1 VPKRK
6 TNVKKIRNSENLIL
20 FVMVKG
26 NLNFFMKTDTLKITS
41 CTHPRGQIQ
50 PQKILFPKMVK
61 RIMAAAIMIMG
72 GGRKLLKW

>member
-1 VPKRK
+1 
-6 TNVKKIRNSENLIL
+6 
-20 FVMVKG
+20 
-26 NLNFFMKTDTLKITS
+26 MKTDTLKITS
-41 CTHPRGQIQ
+41 CKHPRGQIQ